1 MLFALTGL
9 KRNGLGWSLV
19 PNIAQDFGFI
29 RGEGHTDLTPFKLCS
44 CDISQAIILIEIAIE
59 IARLLF

>member
-9 KRNGLGWSLV
+9 KRNDLGWRLL
-19 PNIAQDFGFI
+19 PNIAEDFGFI

-44 CDISQAIILIEIAIE
+44 YDISQAIILIDIAIE
-59 IARLLF
+59 IASLLF